1 MAQEQADPSV
11 GGAQV
16 WSAEAGDT
24 TQWPEQWTEGLDM
37 DMLMMGRTTPDTT
50 DDAMRRATEFGA
62 HLHLPRS
69 ALRSSLPSFNPES
82 FSRAIRAFPQT
93 HASVR
98 RQSVRASESMVI
110 GERPPLQLPIVRS
123 HPGDATKKKKPAS
136 RRRGRG
142 GAALQRAKP
151 VPPEPPRWPRKY
163 I

>member
-69 ALRSSLPSFNPES
+69 ALRSSLPSWLGPKD
-82 FSRAIRAFPQT
+82 AAD
-93 HASVR
+93 
-98 RQSVRASESMVI
+98 
-110 GERPPLQLPIVRS
+110 ERTPWVSTML
-123 HPGDATKKKKPAS
+123 ATC
-136 RRRGRG
+136 G
-142 GAALQRAKP
+142 
-151 VPPEPPRWPRKY
+151 WPTD
-163 I
+163 